1 MIAVID
7 YGAGNLHS
15 VCNALEY
22 LQESWTVTRDSDKIH
37 RADRIILPGVGAF
50 GDAMKNLRGAGVE
63 QVIKEVI
70 REGKPFLG
78 ICLGLHLLFEESEE
92 SPGVPGLGILKG
104 KIEKIPM
111 HEGIKIPHMGWN
123 DILLKRDSRILGTEE
138 ETPYMYFVH
147 SYYMRPED
155 PSVVSA
161 AVQYGEMLDIAVER
175 DNLFA
180 VQFHPEK
187 SGRAG
192 LRILKRFARLSD

>member
-1 MIAVID
+1 
-7 YGAGNLHS
+7 
-15 VCNALEY
+15 
-22 LQESWTVTRDSDKIH
+22 
-37 RADRIILPGVGAF
+37 
-50 GDAMKNLRGAGVE
+50 
-63 QVIKEVI
+63 
-70 REGKPFLG
+70 
-78 ICLGLHLLFEESEE
+78 
-92 SPGVPGLGILKG
+92 
-104 KIEKIPM
+104 
-111 HEGIKIPHMGWN
+111 
-123 DILLKRDSRILGTEE
+123 
-138 ETPYMYFVH
+138 MYFVH